1 MPPKKGKGKK
11 KDKGPEEPKTEFDEH
26 TVELLESIIPQM
38 KEQLKDLSMKRN
50 YSQLE
55 RDTIDGFRTMT
66 VKEVER
72 LEALSKLRD
81 LELEEIMENQRV
93 ELEVYAH
100 KVRHLK
106 YETDVDV
113 TKVRT
118 EADRVVSE
126 NHQTYR
132 TKVERAEKGKVA
144 ALAELEDMSE
154 IAHDAIATMQI
165 QNEIELKTVRE
176 KHATALAAF
185 QETCKLR
192 MKELVENLDVQKRVE
207 LQEIED
213 RKNLHLQTL
222 MTNHEAAFGEMREY
236 YQGITTDNCGL
247 IQRYESELS
256 DLRTNQLR
264 NADLL
269 AAASNEN
276 ARLREPLAAIMAE
289 VSHLRAS
296 LSEVEKIKLM
306 LRNATGRLKDGGRR
320 RDAEVRVVTKLKQR
334 LADCDKRRE
343 ALYKDFE
350 TSILGT

>member
-26 TVELLESIIPQM
+26 TVEMLETIIPQM

-50 YSQLE
+50 YFQLE

-66 VKEVER
+66 AKDVER

-113 TKVRT
+113 TTVRK

-126 NHQTYR
+126 NHAAYR
-132 TKVERAEKGKVA
+132 AKVERAEKGKVS

-154 IAHDAIATMQI
+154 IAHDAIATMQV
-165 QNEIELKTVRE
+165 QNELELKAVRE
-176 KHATALAAF
+176 KHADALAKF
-185 QETCKLR
+185 KETCKQR
-192 MKELVENLDVQKRVE
+192 MEELIENLDVQKRVE

-222 MTNHEAAFGEMREY
+222 MKNHEAAFSEMREY
-236 YQGITTDNCGL
+236 YQGITADNCGL
-247 IQRYESELS
+247 IQRYEAELA

-269 AAASNEN
+269 AAASAEN
-276 ARLREPLAAIMAE
+276 ARLREPLAKVMHDLAE
-289 VSHLRAS
+289 VKGD
-296 LSEVEKIKLM
+296 LSEVGL
-306 LRNATGRLKDGGRR
+306 
-320 RDAEVRVVTKLKQR
+320 
-334 LADCDKRRE
+334 
-343 ALYKDFE
+343 
-350 TSILGT
+350 